1 MKYFP
6 IWKTIRI
13 GGVTREELVTW
24 IPPRAYYDRSRPL
37 REELLDYDTFQ
48 TEKEQRSVRLGRASF
63 SALGFTKPTLFSQ
76 ILVRIREL
84 GHELCPAEV
93 GPHLRRAYTDQPRDE
108 NINLAMEPFVRP
120 PSKTITHINGKPVGP
135 DNLIFYLDYN
145 NIGQQRLELAWAGFP
160 DSRWSWSGSE
170 FVFVLGE

>member
-24 IPPRAYYDRSRPL
+24 IPPRAYYDRGRPL
-37 REELLDYDTFQ
+37 REELLDYESFQ
-48 TEKEQRSVRLGRASF
+48 TEKEQRYVRLARASF
-63 SALGFTKPTLFSQ
+63 SDLGLTRPALFSQ
-76 ILVRIREL
+76 ILARIREL

-93 GPHLRRAYTDQPRDE
+93 GPHLRRVYTDQPRGE
-108 NINLAMEPFVRP
+108 NMDLAMEPFVRP

-135 DNLIFYLDYN
+135 DRLIFYLDYN
-145 NIGQQRLELAWAGFP
+145 NIGQQRLELGYVGSP
-160 DSRWSWSGSE
+160 DFRRSGGE
-170 FVFVLGE
+170 YVFVLGE